1 LTGVTSLHRALLA
14 LILAGN
20 AVAFA
25 GVDPLT
31 RLLTAIIVLVLMID
45 LRRVPEIPAMVRAAA
60 GGFLIL
66 AVVQLLPL
74 PGGLRHLVQPGFA
87 EVMAAGWAPLSL
99 APWSTIQVVA
109 SAMVVAGIALT
120 AARMA
125 STRSGL
131 PTLLGIIAVTCGV
144 IAVLGLAGESGAPG
158 KVLLIRA
165 NTGGGGV
172 YGPYVNSNHF
182 AAGIELSLPAALVLL
197 AAAVR
202 NLPRPGSVRQR
213 AAVTALGSAVVV
225 VVASAA
231 VLRSSSRGGVLFL
244 AAALLLT
251 AGLWL
256 RPWRARRWPWVAG
269 VSVLLVVAGAL
280 AWTRLPE
287 LRDGFSELMAVD
299 GVEGNTRWD
308 VWAGTVDSFARSPV
322 VGSGLGSYRYVI
334 GLDKPATGTLV
345 LEQAHNDW
353 LEWASTAGVFG
364 VVVLALFL
372 AGVGVGLR
380 PRRLRR
386 LRFDL
391 RYPLA
396 GAAVA
401 LSATALHEFIGFG
414 LQTPVNRYL
423 LAAWVGLVWGVWKR
437 VEESQGRRQ
446 PEDAGGSN
454 DAADGGG
461 QSDESIRNGIGN
473 SRSAGER
480 AELESRQRV
489 RHRPQPGEGESRRAK
504 RASNGIGDGDDAEF

>member
-1 LTGVTSLHRALLA
+1 LTGVFSLHRLLLAALLV
-14 LILAGN
+14 GN

-31 RLLTAIIVLVLMID
+31 RLLTATIVVVLMID
-45 LRRVPEIPAMVRAAA
+45 LHRVPEVPPVVRAAA
-60 GGFLIL
+60 WSFLIL

-74 PGGLRHLVQPGFA
+74 PEAVRRLVQPGYA
-87 EVMAAGWAPLSL
+87 EVMASGWASLSL

-109 SAMVVAGIALT
+109 STMVVAGIALT

-131 PTLLGIIAVTCGV
+131 PTLLAIIAVTCGV
-144 IAVLGLAGESGAPG
+144 ISVLGLAGESGAPE

-165 NTGGGGV
+165 NTGGGDV
-172 YGPYVNSNHF
+172 YGSFVNSNHF

-202 NLPRPGSVRQR
+202 NLPRPGSARQR
-213 AAVTALGSAVVV
+213 AAVTALASAVVV
-225 VVASAA
+225 VVAVAS

-244 AAALLLT
+244 AAALMLT
-251 AGLWL
+251 AGFWV
-256 RPWRARRWPWVAG
+256 RPWRARRWPWAAG
-269 VSVLLVVAGAL
+269 VAALLLVAGAL

-287 LRDGFSELMAVD
+287 LRDGFTELLVVE

-308 VWAGTVDSFARSPV
+308 LWAGTIHSFARSPM

-334 GLDKPATGTLV
+334 GLDKPATGTSV
-345 LEQAHNDW
+345 VEQAHNDW
-353 LEWASTAGVFG
+353 LEWASTTGIVG
-364 VVVLALFL
+364 IGVLALFL
-372 AGVGVGLR
+372 IGLGIAMR
-380 PRRLRR
+380 PQRVRR

-401 LSATALHEFIGFG
+401 LTATALHEMVGFG

-423 LAAWVGLVWGVWKR
+423 LAAWVGLVWGVWRR
-437 VEESQGRRQ
+437 VEERKGRGRSQGDDRLETMATSGDQ
-446 PEDAGGSN
+446 PEEGVGI
-454 DAADGGG
+454 GIG
-461 QSDESIRNGIGN
+461 NGIGT
-473 SRSAGER
+473 E
-480 AELESRQRV
+480 
-489 RHRPQPGEGESRRAK
+489 
-504 RASNGIGDGDDAEF
+504 DGSEVEF

>member
-1 LTGVTSLHRALLA
+1 LTAVYSVHRVLLAALLV
-14 LILAGN
+14 GN
-20 AVAFA
+20 AAAFA

-31 RLLTAIIVLVLMID
+31 RLLTATIVLVLMID
-45 LRRVPEIPAMVRAAA
+45 LRRVPEVPAVVRWAAWA
-60 GGFLIL
+60 FLIL

-74 PGGLRHLVQPGFA
+74 PEGLRRLLQPGFA

-131 PTLLGIIAVTCGV
+131 PALLGVIAVTCGV
-144 IAVLGLAGESGAPG
+144 ISVLGLAGESGAPE

-165 NTGGGGV
+165 NTGGGDV
-172 YGPYVNSNHF
+172 YGPFVNSNHF

-197 AAAVR
+197 AAAMR

-213 AAVTALGSAVVV
+213 AAVTALASAVVV
-225 VVASAA
+225 VVAVAS

-269 VSVLLVVAGAL
+269 VSALLLVALTL

-287 LRDGFSELMAVD
+287 LRDGFTELVVVD

-308 VWAGTVDSFARSPV
+308 IWAGTVASFGRSPV
-322 VGSGLGSYRYVI
+322 VGSGLGSYRHVI
-334 GLDKPATGTLV
+334 GLDKPATGTSV

-353 LEWASTAGVFG
+353 LEWASTAGVAG
-364 VVVLALFL
+364 VVFLALFL
-372 AGVGVGLR
+372 VGAGVALR
-380 PRRLRR
+380 PRRVRH

-401 LSATALHEFIGFG
+401 LTATALHEMVGFG

-437 VEESQGRRQ
+437 VEDGKGRSRTTDGAEVNRHEQGM
-446 PEDAGGSN
+446 EEVFITDSDADSDTDTVAGIRGG
-454 DAADGGG
+454 
-461 QSDESIRNGIGN
+461 EW
-473 SRSAGER
+473 
-480 AELESRQRV
+480 
-489 RHRPQPGEGESRRAK
+489 
-504 RASNGIGDGDDAEF
+504 